1 MTLNYKDKLPLFL
14 IMASLLILT
23 FSGCPL
29 YTMAAFKHELEGEKP
44 GGQIGADPIEVF
56 SDQLQVTLAWDPPP
70 SAVDSYKIL
79 FRIHGTEEWF
89 LLNQIPAV
97 PTPEIIVAQADL
109 GNGMF
114 DFGVIAIDSGG
125 LESVIHISL
134 DVTAEPDT
142 GWYLTWQL

>member
-1 MTLNYKDKLPLFL
+1 MTLNYKAKLPLFL
-14 IMASLLILT
+14 IIASLLILI

-29 YTMAAFKHELEGEKP
+29 YTMAAFKQELEGEKP

-56 SDQLQVTLAWDPPP
+56 SDQLQVTLAWDSPP

-79 FRIHGTEEWF
+79 FRMHGTEEWF

-97 PTPEIIVAQADL
+97 PTPEIIIDHADL

-114 DFGVIAIDSGG
+114 DFGITAVDSGG
-125 LESVIHISL
+125 LESVVHISL